1 MSEKNNELLDYL
13 SLPSAFI
20 IQKYEQKIL
29 SVCYMFMHYD
39 AVDKNPNSTN
49 LIKSQKT
56 CTQWEL

>member
-39 AVDKNPNSTN
+39 AVDKNPN
-49 LIKSQKT
+49 
-56 CTQWEL
+56 